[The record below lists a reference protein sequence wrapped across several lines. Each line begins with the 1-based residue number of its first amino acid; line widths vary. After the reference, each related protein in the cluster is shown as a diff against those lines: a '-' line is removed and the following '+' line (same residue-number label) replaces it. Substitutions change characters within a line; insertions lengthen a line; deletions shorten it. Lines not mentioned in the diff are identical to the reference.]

1 MSRRPLI
8 GQRSWLRLPSARI
21 ALVILAVV
29 IFLSIFGSAL
39 APQYPLTINANA
51 LFQGPSA
58 HHLLGTDYLGRDVL
72 SRLMAGTR
80 LSVLTAFEAVAI
92 GLVLGAPLGVA
103 SVFLGRWFDFAVNRV
118 SDALMTLPY
127 IFFAVAVTA
136 ALGNGLV
143 QAMSAVGILLAPGF
157 FRVTRAATLEFA
169 SAQYVE
175 AAELLGATKLHVIR
189 VHVVRKVLPT
199 IAVTTAMAA
208 AGRTARGLVPHLPRH
223 RRDAARPD
231 LGRRALLR
239 PRLPVPGAVGA
250 VHPRRAHR
258 GHRRRAQR
266 ARGRVQGP
274 DRPGRAAAARPG
286 HQDPLHPDHLTPG
299 GRRCPANR
307 RLTRSCSIE
316 DLHITVHD
324 GAAVA
329 VRGVSLSVGAGEIVG
344 LVGESGSGKTLT
356 CRAALGVLPAG
367 CAVSEGT
374 IAFDG
379 EDVTDLSRRGWERLH
394 GTAVGAVFQDPASYL
409 NPNLTVGRQL
419 AEVLRVKQ
427 RLARAAS
434 APQAVELFAAVGLHD
449 PERVFHQIPAELSGG
464 MLQRVMIAIAISCD
478 PRLLIADEATTALD
492 VTIQAEIIELLKD
505 LRDQRSLAVLF
516 VSHDLAV
523 IRELC
528 DRVVVFYAGE
538 VVETGPVEEII
549 DRPRHPYTQA
559 LLRVASVGDF
569 QRREL
574 RVIPGQPPQMGAD
587 VVGCRFAARCPAAI
601 DACRSARSTC
611 CGSAPGT
618 RRAASGRTTPSST
631 SAAEAELAA
640 R

>member
-29 IFLSIFGSAL
+29 IFLSVFGSAL
-39 APQYPLTINANA
+39 APQNPLTINANA

-80 LSVLTAFEAVAI
+80 LSVLTAFEAVGI

-103 SVFLGRWFDFAVNRV
+103 TVFLGKWFDFAVNRV

-175 AAELLGATKLHVIR
+175 AAELFGASKLHVIR

-208 AGRTARGLVPHLPRH
+208 AG
-223 RRDAARPD
+223 
-231 LGRRALLR
+231 ALLAVSFFTFLGIGVT
-239 PRLPVPGAVGA
+239 PPAPTWGGVLSSDLDYLSQAPWAPFIPGALIAVTVGA
-250 VHPRRAHR
+250 LNALADAFRDRI
-258 GHRRRAQR
+258 
-266 ARGRVQGP
+266 GP
-274 DRPGRAAAARPG
+274 GAMPLP
-286 HQDPLHPDHLTPG
+286 DPVIKTHSTLTQSRSG

-324 GAAVA
+324 GAATA
-329 VRGVSLSVGAGEIVG
+329 VRGITLSVGAGEIVG
-344 LVGESGSGKTLT
+344 LVGESGSGKTLA

-367 CAVSEGT
+367 CAVAAGH
-374 IAFDG
+374 
-379 EDVTDLSRRGWERLH
+379 DLVRRRGRDRPVAPGL
-394 GTAVGAVFQDPASYL
+394 GAAARHRRRRGVPGPGLVPEPEPDRRRPA
-409 NPNLTVGRQL
+409 GRG
-419 AEVLRVKQ
+419 
-427 RLARAAS
+427 AA
-434 APQAVELFAAVGLHD
+434 G
-449 PERVFHQIPAELSGG
+449 
-464 MLQRVMIAIAISCD
+464 
-478 PRLLIADEATTALD
+478 
-492 VTIQAEIIELLKD
+492 QAE
-505 LRDQRSLAVLF
+505 
-516 VSHDLAV
+516 
-523 IRELC
+523 
-528 DRVVVFYAGE
+528 
-538 VVETGPVEEII
+538 
-549 DRPRHPYTQA
+549 
-559 LLRVASVGDF
+559 
-569 QRREL
+569 
-574 RVIPGQPPQMGAD
+574 
-587 VVGCRFAARCPAAI
+587 AARGPRRTARRSSCSPPSACTTRSGSSTRSRPSCPAA
-601 DACRSARSTC
+601 C
-611 CGSAPGT
+611 C
-618 RRAASGRTTPSST
+618 SG
-631 SAAEAELAA
+631 
-640 R
+640 